1 MILGSILAVMQ
12 HGAEQAFDVAVK
24 AAHAAAP
31 LHSGGAPELPNFITV
46 LYHYFHDVGFVQ
58 WLHHWENIVFS
69 WIIIILMCVVAQRA
83 TRRATLLPGQLQ
95 NFVEMIVESLDNFV
109 HGVLGKHGREFTPFL
124 GTLFVY
130 ILLMNLMGL
139 LPLMKSSTSSWNTT
153 VALAICVFGYVQF
166 TGIRKLG
173 IIGYLDHL
181 CGTPRDVVAIIMIPL
196 MLPLHIMEELA
207 KPLSLSLRLFGNV
220 TGEDVL
226 IAIFV
231 GLGVAALG
239 FMHLPLGL
247 PLHVPFIF
255 LALLTSTIQ
264 ALVFTLLSTVYF
276 SMMLP
281 HEEHKEAHPECEV
294 N

>member
-1 MILGSILAVMQ
+1 MIPGVILAAVGRAAE
-12 HGAEQAFDVAVK
+12 HAAETAEHAAEQAQA
-24 AAHAAAP
+24 
-31 LHSGGAPELPNFITV
+31 SGAPELPNFVTV
-46 LYHYFHDVGFVQ
+46 LYHRFHDVSFLQ
-58 WLHHWENIVFS
+58 WLHQWENVVFS
-69 WIIIILMCVVAQRA
+69 WIVVILMCVIARRA
-83 TRRATLLPGQLQ
+83 SRRATLVPGKLQ
-95 NFVEMIVESLDNFV
+95 NFVEMFVEALSNLV
-109 HGVLGKHGREFTPFL
+109 SGVLGTKYGRQFTPFL
-124 GTLFVY
+124 GTLFIY
-130 ILLMNLMGL
+130 ILLMNLLGL
-139 LPLMKSSTSSWNTT
+139 FPLMKSPTSSWNTT
-153 VALAICVFGYVQF
+153 VALAICVFCYVQY
-166 TGIRKLG
+166 TGVRRLG
-173 IIGYLDHL
+173 IVGYLDHM
-181 CGTPRDVVAIIMIPL
+181 CGQPRDLVSIILVPL

-239 FMHLPLGL
+239 FLHLPIGL

-281 HEEHKEAHPECEV
+281 HEEHGEGHLECHV
-294 N
+294 D

>member
-1 MILGSILAVMQ
+1 MNYYAALDVSLRSVHLCVMDENGEIHAEGQVDSEPQDVDAFLRKLAL
-12 HGAEQAFDVAVK
+12 E
-24 AAHAAAP
+24 
-31 LHSGGAPELPNFITV
+31 ITTIG
-46 LYHYFHDVGFVQ
+46 L
-58 WLHHWENIVFS
+58 E
-69 WIIIILMCVVAQRA
+69 A
-83 TRRATLLPGQLQ
+83 
-95 NFVEMIVESLDNFV
+95 
-109 HGVLGKHGREFTPFL
+109 

-153 VALAICVFGYVQF
+153 VALALCVFCYVQY

-173 IIGYLDHL
+173 AVGYLDHM
-181 CGTPRDVVAIIMIPL
+181 CGQPRDIVAIIMVPL

-231 GLGVAALG
+231 GLGVASLG
-239 FMHLPLGL
+239 FLHLPIGL

-281 HEEHKEAHPECEV
+281 HEAHGEAHPGREATHS
-294 N
+294 

>member
-1 MILGSILAVMQ
+1 MMPLVVLAAVE
-12 HGAEQAFDVAVK
+12 HGTEHAAEAAEHAAEQAA
-24 AAHAAAP
+24 
-31 LHSGGAPELPNFITV
+31 GAPELPNFITV
-46 LYHYFHDVGFVQ
+46 LSHYFSDTPVVQ
-58 WLHHWENIVFS
+58 WLHHWENVVFS
-69 WIIIILMCVVAQRA
+69 WIVIVLMCVVAQRA
-83 TRRATLLPGQLQ
+83 SRRATLVPGKLQ
-95 NFVEMIVESLDNFV
+95 NFVEMIVEGLDNFV
-109 HGVLGKHGREFTPFL
+109 CGVLGRHGRQFTPFL

-139 LPLMKSSTSSWNTT
+139 LPVMKSPTSSWNTT
-153 VALAICVFGYVQF
+153 VALAICVFFYVQY

-173 IIGYLDHL
+173 IVGYLDHL
-181 CGTPRDVVAIIMIPL
+181 CGQPRDLVAILMVPL

-231 GLGVAALG
+231 GLGVASLG
-239 FMHLPLGL
+239 FLHLPVGL
-247 PLHVPFIF
+247 PLQVPFIF
-255 LALLTSTIQ
+255 LAILTSTIQ

-281 HEEHKEAHPECEV
+281 HEDHEAARRECEAT
-294 N
+294 